1 MDLRPTTNR
10 RHGGG
15 RGYGSFPSR
24 ARHHRNRGGNSRDC
38 DSHYVRDCVN
48 ARKALS
54 VGFTFEMRM
63 LPEQVDQQD
72 KTLGLSLEVS
82 VAESRGR

>member
-1 MDLRPTTNR
+1 
-10 RHGGG
+10 
-15 RGYGSFPSR
+15 
-24 ARHHRNRGGNSRDC
+24 
-38 DSHYVRDCVN
+38 VRDCVN

-63 LPEQVDQQD
+63 LPQHVDQQD

>member
-1 MDLRPTTNR
+1 LRD
-10 RHGGG
+10 
-15 RGYGSFPSR
+15 FE
-24 ARHHRNRGGNSRDC
+24 
-38 DSHYVRDCVN
+38 N

-72 KTLGLSLEVS
+72 KTLALSLEVS
-82 VAESRGR
+82 VAESRGS